1 MNLITALFIA
11 TLLIGVIYILGIV
24 LFNKLKFE
32 LGELLLKIFF
42 MIHLG
47 TITDYMIRNW
57 PHIWAY
63 NDLDVSNTL
72 NQFLTHFK
80 SISMAVFNPIYDH
93 GFNALFY
100 YIFLLFM
107 VFAWYGAI
115 THILYLCSPKF
126 IKLKPDLL

>member
-1 MNLITALFIA
+1 MSLIPTLFIA
-11 TLLIGVIYILGIV
+11 TLIICVLYILGIV
-24 LFNKLKFE
+24 LFKKLETEFAEVLTKV
-32 LGELLLKIFF
+32 IF

-47 TITDYMIRNW
+47 TIIDYMIRDW

-72 NQFLTHFK
+72 NQFLIHFK

-115 THILYLCSPKF
+115 THILYLVSPKF